1 MGGKRTLPNSPPQH
15 YARGMSQFASHW
27 AMFHPKGPPVA
38 HLLREAERETWVRFH
53 SLPLSKRYATSK
65 REKWTVLDRA
75 NKLASRV
82 LGENA
87 RCWLVQAEPD
97 PGDAANDA
105 DAYETISEYQ
115 LNFEFEHPSSEDDCA
130 YRIFVAQVTWSAGA
144 FNDLISKRADDELPL
159 PTMWVSLE
167 SGAAFAPYDG
177 GSDLF
182 LGSADDVAKLKREF
196 AAWLSADPD
205 GL

>member
-1 MGGKRTLPNSPPQH
+1 MPNSPSQH
-15 YARGMSQFASHW
+15 YARGMSEFASHW
-27 AMFHPKGPPVA
+27 VKFHPKGPPVA

-75 NKLASRV
+75 NKLAGRV

-97 PGDAANDA
+97 HGDAANDA
-105 DAYETISEYQ
+105 DAHGTISEYH
-115 LNFEFEHPSSEDDCA
+115 LNFEFEHPSSEDDCT
-130 YRIFVAQVTWSAGA
+130 YRIFVAEVTWSAGA

-159 PTMWVSLE
+159 PAMWVSVE

-182 LGSADDVAKLKREF
+182 LRSADDVAKLKREF